1 MEIHNECF
9 ASTQKGGKRKT
20 VSSRRAYV
28 NTPSFII
35 KKLDEIKKPLEQ
47 GVQEN
52 ALRIGGYVQPKYV
65 KLALIKLNA
74 LQVKLS

>member
-1 MEIHNECF
+1 
-9 ASTQKGGKRKT
+9 
-20 VSSRRAYV
+20 V